1 MDGQFTPGTYIPL
14 RFTFLIWVMVIIG
27 GSGNNLGAVLGAFI
41 TWFTWIEAEPVA
53 LWAVENINSLLSEE
67 NPLRQ
72 HFIEVAPHLRMV
84 VMGLILILVLRFRP
98 EGILPERNIISN

>member
-1 MDGQFTPGTYIPL
+1 M
-14 RFTFLIWVMVIIG
+14 
-27 GSGNNLGAVLGAFI
+27 LGAFI

-53 LWAVENINSLLSEE
+53 LWTVKNLNLFLSEE

-72 HFIEVAPHLRMV
+72 HLVDVAPHLRMV

-98 EGILPERNIISN
+98 AGILPEKNANRT